1 MIVIWGLAA
10 GRGSTKE
17 AARGALTVKEYQTA
31 EEAEKAV
38 SDWLHILKKTKEG

>member
-31 EEAEKAV
+31 EEADKALN
-38 SDWLHILKKTKEG
+38 DWQVILSKREET

>member
-31 EEAEKAV
+31 EEADKALN
-38 SDWLHILKKTKEG
+38 DWQAILSKREET

>member
-17 AARGALTVKEYQTA
+17 AALGALTVKEYQTP
-31 EEAEKAV
+31 EEADKALN
-38 SDWLHILKKTKEG
+38 DWQVILSKREEA